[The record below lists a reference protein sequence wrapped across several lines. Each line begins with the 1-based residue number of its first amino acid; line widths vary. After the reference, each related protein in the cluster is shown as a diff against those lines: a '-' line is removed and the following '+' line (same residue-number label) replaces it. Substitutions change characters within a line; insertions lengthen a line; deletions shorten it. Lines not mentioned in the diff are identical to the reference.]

1 MVDERGLNVN
11 NANHHE
17 VERISLISNAEKLR
31 IHLLNR
37 AEPIVFDGAARQ
49 WTCSR
54 WTPEFL
60 ASEVGDLRTRF
71 RFCSR
76 ANSSTNELSPH
87 KKAIMETDCEFEEAS
102 FGEFFQWLNGHI
114 DRSGSLSRFHR

>member
-31 IHLLNR
+31 IHLFNR
-37 AEPIVFDGAARQ
+37 TEPIVFDGAARQ

-54 WTPEFL
+54 WTPGFDFVLERTRPRMNLVPTRKRSWRQIANSRKQVL
-60 ASEVGDLRTRF
+60 AS
-71 RFCSR
+71 
-76 ANSSTNELSPH
+76 
-87 KKAIMETDCEFEEAS
+87 
-102 FGEFFQWLNGHI
+102 FFNG
-114 DRSGSLSRFHR
+114 